1 MNQGYISVP
10 FKTETAHGLSSI
22 NGLAKFSAAGIVLE
36 FESKLFGLI
45 PGGVKEVRVPIGELL
60 DVKFRKGIFKRLA
73 KIEIRTK
80 SFAALAE
87 LPNESGKVTLK
98 LVRDD
103 FERAEQAVAQ
113 MHKDMSGYQAELPP
127 PQTPVSSLFADESE
141 DETKILGQKHE
152 Q

>member
-80 SFAALAE
+80 SFAVLAE

-103 FERAEQAVAQ
+103 FERAESAVAQ
-113 MHKDMSGYQAELPP
+113 IQKDMAGYQAELPP
-127 PQTPVSSLFADESE
+127 PQTPVGSLFDESE
-141 DETKILGQKHE
+141 DETKQLNSR
-152 Q
+152 